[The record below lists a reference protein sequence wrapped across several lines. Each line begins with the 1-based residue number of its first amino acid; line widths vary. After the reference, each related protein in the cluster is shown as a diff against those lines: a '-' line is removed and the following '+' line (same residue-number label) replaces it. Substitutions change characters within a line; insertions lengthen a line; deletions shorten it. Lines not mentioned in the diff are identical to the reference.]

1 MSAMDAY
8 ELQYKNGHWQWD
20 GERKRIVFVSH
31 ELVTKIDEEL
41 PTVQKR
47 QKHIVPSSIRFKEE
61 VEPMDKVRFRRFFQ
75 RRIGP
80 NEPEIITLQ
89 DVKDV
94 ALFLAFPKDLTVEF
108 VTYFHLPEVDRF
120 LKALIIYFHYF
131 LQVTDTMQARKEEAR
146 RKLRQPIVTILE
158 NIVRDNLSDLRAM
171 VGREYSVIIMGIGK
185 SKKFHHLSTS
195 TNSLSEKDRR
205 LMEALFCMSVR
216 VVWVALQRRHLQ
228 LIELEL
234 NRLVRTDMFNA
245 FAHKSRNVKLINR
258 SPHEIKVLLGLSNI
272 KESKLKQRSGL
283 IKELLITEHDYR
295 MIGSGFKNFEPKSER
310 TVYFERLFAAPY
322 ETLLEHGVTIGLI
335 GIPREEYDSIM
346 KPRERTSQN
355 FDKAIIE
362 PINFTFPPDVPV
374 PYNEIPN
381 AFPKEPCQYE
391 ESEFT
396 KKSRIDQC
404 RM

>member
-1 MSAMDAY
+1 
-8 ELQYKNGHWQWD
+8 
-20 GERKRIVFVSH
+20 
-31 ELVTKIDEEL
+31 
-41 PTVQKR
+41 
-47 QKHIVPSSIRFKEE
+47 
-61 VEPMDKVRFRRFFQ
+61 
-75 RRIGP
+75 
-80 NEPEIITLQ
+80 
-89 DVKDV
+89 
-94 ALFLAFPKDLTVEF
+94 
-108 VTYFHLPEVDRF
+108 
-120 LKALIIYFHYF
+120 
-131 LQVTDTMQARKEEAR
+131 MQARKEEAR

-295 MIGSGFKNFEPKSER
+295 MIGSGFKNFEP
-310 TVYFERLFAAPY
+310 
-322 ETLLEHGVTIGLI
+322 
-335 GIPREEYDSIM
+335 
-346 KPRERTSQN
+346 
-355 FDKAIIE
+355 
-362 PINFTFPPDVPV
+362 
-374 PYNEIPN
+374 
-381 AFPKEPCQYE
+381 
-391 ESEFT
+391 
-396 KKSRIDQC
+396 
-404 RM
+404 